1 MSELI
6 VAISYTKQRTMFGM
20 VGVEIDSQK
29 RIAYVRLA
37 KQWSRKNM
45 NSIPGDIGELHS
57 RIKWNNTIADQLV
70 GQHLIRSIE
79 MAIKSQVQVITTQKN
94 LKDPEN
100 IELLKVM
107 DITEMTQLTLS
118 LKQGHRIQFPKNNH
132 TEDMIELMKQMEM
145 FTEHV
150 TEAGTVAYYAPGE
163 ELDSLPR
170 ALMMCCFTAR
180 NSLEHGVMPIIIK
193 QGGPVELTPEQSF
206 DSFFSKEL
214 GNDYDGMDERML
226 NTKNKFNI
234 FDRTKRKW

>member
-20 VGVEIDSQK
+20 VGVEIDPVK
-29 RIAYVRLA
+29 KIAFVRLA

-45 NSIPGDIGELHS
+45 NSIPGDIAELHK
-57 RIKWNNTIADQLV
+57 RVKWNNTIVDQQV
-70 GQHLIRSIE
+70 GQHLIKSFE
-79 MAIKSQVQVITTQKN
+79 MAMKNQVQVITTQKN
-94 LKDPEN
+94 LRDPEN

-118 LKQGHRIQFPKNNH
+118 IKQDHRIQFPKKNH
-132 TEDMIELMKQMEM
+132 TEDMMDLMKQMEM

-163 ELDSLPR
+163 ELDCLPR
-170 ALMMCCFTAR
+170 ALMMCCFAAR

-193 QGGPVELTPEQSF
+193 QGIASKETAEQSF
-206 DSFFSKEL
+206 DNYFSNVL
-214 GNDYDGMDERML
+214 GDNYDGLDGDSL
-226 NTKNKFNI
+226 FKNKRKV
-234 FDRTKRKW
+234 FDRTKRDW